1 MFAIRNTRC
10 NECMSELEPRQ
21 SNALRYFG
29 VGVLCV
35 AVLLGTY
42 FVRLNA
48 QVDRQ
53 REEAAERLALCR
65 QAASVSRATPQDE
78 LVLVDPCKHLY
89 QHYLKKPTHF

>member
-1 MFAIRNTRC
+1 
-10 NECMSELEPRQ
+10 MSELEPPQ
-21 SNALRYFG
+21 SNAFRYFV

-35 AVLLGTY
+35 AVLLGAY

-65 QAASVSRATPQDE
+65 QAASVSRGTAQNE
-78 LVLVDPCKHLY
+78 LVLVDPCKHLFE
-89 QHYLKKPTHF
+89 HYLKKPAHF

>member
-1 MFAIRNTRC
+1 
-10 NECMSELEPRQ
+10 MSELEPPP
-21 SNALRYFG
+21 SNAFRYFV

-35 AVLLGTY
+35 AVMLGAY

-65 QAASVSRATPQDE
+65 QAASVSRTTPQDE
-78 LVLVDPCKHLY
+78 LVLVDPCKHLSE
-89 QHYLKKPTHF
+89 HYLKKPTHF